1 MELLAL
7 VLVCIECIQMNKIY
21 EAIRTFQV
29 LIITEEIVQIVESNF
44 HIKCNDM

>member
-7 VLVCIECIQMNKIY
+7 VLLCIECIQMNKIH
-21 EAIRTFQV
+21 EDIRTFQV
-29 LIITEEIVQIVESNF
+29 HIITDEIVQIVESNF

>member
-7 VLVCIECIQMNKIY
+7 VLLFIECIQMNKIH

-29 LIITEEIVQIVESNF
+29 HIITEEIVQIVESNF

>member
-7 VLVCIECIQMNKIY
+7 VLLCIECIQMNTIH

-29 LIITEEIVQIVESNF
+29 HIITDEIVQIVESNF
-44 HIKCNDM
+44 HIKCKDM